1 MTMRKPYISGS
12 GYIMKMSNYPFKKR
26 IDQKEG
32 KEGKEDK
39 NELSWQDKWD
49 VIFHNFINRNSEK
62 LSRTY
67 YNGVVKAWERKGKAE
82 KDKEI
87 KISDEIINSISE

>member
-1 MTMRKPYISGS
+1 MTLWADGGMTMRKPYISGS
-12 GYIMKMSNYPFKKR
+12 GYIMKMSNYGKEK
-26 IDQKEG
+26 KEG
-32 KEGKEDK
+32 KEI
-39 NELSWQDKWD
+39 SWQEKWD
-49 VIFHNFINRNSEK
+49 VIFHNFIDRNSEK

-87 KISDEIINSISE
+87 KISDEIIKSITE